1 MDSQPG
7 THRSFTF
14 KQGAFALLLLVGLYY
29 PTSTNGEEHSIPALL
44 VSFGTLISLLAY
56 LAWKDGV
63 HTEIAIFISVPI
75 IILLVGFTILNF
87 VRGAVDFDIG
97 VFVKYCALALTLALN
112 IRTFRA
118 GPLVNAAFF
127 MANCINVVCGIGI
140 IIGIE
145 SVTSFITRYYWISD
159 SNLVPLMMTLHKP
172 VLTFGTHS
180 LAGLFI
186 YFFFWVNWENYKRR
200 KNAFSLLFAL
210 CYFVF
215 LLALTSFTSLGFA
228 ALAAIQMG
236 TWTWTTSRKTVIAI
250 AVCLIIAAWSLPNTV
265 VDELS
270 VLRDL
275 PQIVDASFL
284 NTENS
289 GPLSRYGPGG
299 SLRAATTYLVDHP
312 LSPIGLVRS
321 TSAHDVD
328 SPTHFFVG
336 DSGPIEYLVRGSAF
350 LLILIYWGL
359 YRFLRRNLAQRN
371 YGTTLFLVILAF
383 ETGYSALASP
393 RTYFLLPFLVMYLN
407 QIAMSP
413 GSQRVH
419 RLLPVRNLPPSS
431 LGAIS

>member
-1 MDSQPG
+1 MDSQTG

-14 KQGAFALLLLVGLYY
+14 EQGALALLLLVGLYY
-29 PTSTNGEEHSIPALL
+29 PTSTNGEEHSVPALL
-44 VSFGTLISLLAY
+44 VSFGTLIGLLVY
-56 LAWKDGV
+56 LAWRDGV
-63 HTEIAIFISVPI
+63 HTEIAVLISAPI
-75 IILLVGFTILNF
+75 IILLVGFTILKF
-87 VRGAVDFDIG
+87 VRGVVDFDIG
-97 VFVKYCALALTLALN
+97 VFVKYCALALTFALN

-127 MANCINVVCGIGI
+127 MANCINVACGIGI
-140 IIGIE
+140 IVGIE
-145 SVTSFITRYYWISD
+145 AVTAFISRYYWISD

-186 YFFFWVNWENYKRR
+186 YFFFWVNWENYKKR
-200 KNAFSLLFAL
+200 KSAFSLLFAL
-210 CYFVF
+210 SYFIF

-250 AVCLIIAAWSLPNTV
+250 AVCLIIGAWSLPNTV

-270 VLRDL
+270 TLRDL

-299 SLRAATTYLVDHP
+299 SLRAATTYLVDYP
-312 LSPIGLVRS
+312 FSPIGFARG

-371 YGTTLFLVILAF
+371 YGTMLFLVILVF
-383 ETGYSALASP
+383 ETGYSALGSP
-393 RTYFLLPFLVMYLN
+393 RTCFLLPFLVMYMN

-413 GSQRVH
+413 RTQRNH
-419 RLLPVRNLPPSS
+419 RLPPVRNLPPSS